1 MNNFQIIDTLGI
13 LSSIIALPF
22 YSGIQYYFLK
32 NFLGFKYKAW
42 RFVCLTTIS
51 IIFNFLALAICSPLT
66 LIVNNL
72 LWFIF
77 LYYLCN
83 GNFVLKLYAT
93 ILPNTILLLIYIIF
107 LSFDYYSS
115 CYISNLI
122 MSSRK
127 DIFILFTID
136 IIREFLNL
144 APLFLF
150 LRKICRLL
158 NFKEKIINV
167 YQSLHLLIPC
177 FGVYSLVIIFYFI
190 QAIHVDNKD
199 YYLVS
204 IFPKTYLIVPFVSIC
219 ILLSILVHVYI
230 FKKML
235 DGDEISQK
243 NSLMEQ
249 QFKLQINHSKN
260 VENLYSDM
268 RSIKHDMK
276 NHILCLKKLIES
288 KNIKEI
294 NTYINTLEETLSTL
308 DYIIKTGNPISDA
321 IINEKYSIAKKNDIE
336 FICELIIPSEL
347 LLNPVDLC
355 IILGNALDN
364 AIEACIR
371 ITDKTIKKHIFITSY
386 FRDLYLIIEVSNSTE
401 DNIRYDSSKIIS
413 QKDDELNHGI
423 GISNMEMVV
432 KKYNGTLDII
442 VEKNKFTLNA
452 MLKVKDN

>member
-1 MNNFQIIDTLGI
+1 MNNIQIINILGI
-13 LSSIIALPF
+13 LSSIVALPF
-22 YSGIQYYFLK
+22 YCGIQYYFLK
-32 NFLGFKYKAW
+32 NFLGFKYNVWK
-42 RFVCLTTIS
+42 FICLTTIS
-51 IIFNFLALAICSPLT
+51 IIFTFLALIICSPLT

-72 LWFIF
+72 LWFTF
-77 LYYLCN
+77 LCYLCN
-83 GNFVLKLYAT
+83 GNFVLKIYAT

-115 CYISNLI
+115 GYISKLI
-122 MSSRK
+122 ISSEK

-136 IIREFLNL
+136 IIRELLNL
-144 APLFLF
+144 VPLFLL

-177 FGVYSLVIIFYFI
+177 FGIYSLVIIFYFI

-204 IFPKTYLIVPFVSIC
+204 IFPKTYLIVPLVSIC
-219 ILLSILVHVYI
+219 ILISILVHVYI

-235 DGDEISQK
+235 AGDEISQK
-243 NSLMEQ
+243 NLLMEQ
-249 QFKLQINHSKN
+249 QFTLQINHSKN

-288 KNIKEI
+288 KNLEEI
-294 NTYINTLEETLSTL
+294 YTYINTLDETLSTL
-308 DYIIKTGNPISDA
+308 DYIIKTGNAISDA
-321 IINEKYSIAKKNDIE
+321 IVNEKYSIAKKKGIE
-336 FICELIIPSEL
+336 FACELMIPSEL
-347 LLNPVDLC
+347 LINPVDLC
-355 IILGNALDN
+355 VILGNALDN
-364 AIEACIR
+364 ALEACNR
-371 ITDKTIKKHIFITSY
+371 ITDKTIKKNIFITSY
-386 FRDLYLIIEVSNSTE
+386 FKDLYLIIEVSNSTE
-401 DNIRYDSSKIIS
+401 DNLKYDGSKIIS
-413 QKDDELNHGI
+413 QKDDKLNHGI

-432 KKYNGTLDII
+432 KKYNGTLDI
-442 VEKNKFTLNA
+442 VVGKNKFTLNA